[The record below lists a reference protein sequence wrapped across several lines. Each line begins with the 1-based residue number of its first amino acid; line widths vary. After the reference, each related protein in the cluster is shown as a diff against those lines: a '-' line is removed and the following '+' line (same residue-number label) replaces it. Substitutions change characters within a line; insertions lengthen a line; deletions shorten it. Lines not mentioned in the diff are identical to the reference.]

1 MRSTF
6 TWGQSP
12 TMLSRLSTLP
22 MVYSTEP
29 TRKSILFSCLLN
41 ICFEDETNK
50 LFVNQEL
57 NLTRVINHLQEHLTT
72 RENQQ
77 PQLQQS
83 ISMSNLSSRMEG
95 EDEEEMVKGLNEFSF
110 RFPFELWKETI
121 EFLRKQDETNQDE
134 DIEEQQI

>member
-1 MRSTF
+1 
-6 TWGQSP
+6 
-12 TMLSRLSTLP
+12 MLSRLSTLP

-77 PQLQQS
+77 LPQQQS

-95 EDEEEMVKGLNEFSF
+95 EEEEEMVKVLNEFSF

>member
-72 RENQQ
+72 RENQL
-77 PQLQQS
+77 PQQQS